1 MKYNQIEII
10 NLPSKLIGALEDQ
23 LSEMNPLSTSIENH
37 TDHEIFESDIK
48 EHPLWKQC
56 SLKIL
61 FSFETNM
68 NAITEMVEEII
79 PSDTSYQV
87 SLLNDKDWINSWKQG
102 LRPLIFNNRLMV
114 HSSAIKT
121 SISDLPNIVIDPG
134 LAFGTGYHPTTNL
147 CLNWLAM
154 NEIKNKVVVDYGCGS
169 GILDIAALKLGAKKV
184 IAIDNDPSALEVTI
198 QNAKQNKVNE
208 SKLSIHSHDA
218 VPKHLDADIL
228 IANILARPLIELSN
242 HFCQILN
249 NDGVICLSGILTN
262 QENDIHKTYSKE
274 FTFVDISE
282 KDGWISI
289 IGQKKSM

>member
-1 MKYNQIEII
+1 M
-10 NLPSKLIGALEDQ
+10 NL
-23 LSEMNPLSTSIENH
+23 LSTSIQNH

-48 EHPLWKQC
+48 EHPLWEQC

-61 FSFETNM
+61 FPFETNM
-68 NAITEMVEEII
+68 NAIIGMVEEII

-87 SLLNDKDWINSWKQG
+87 SHLNDKDWINSWKQD
-102 LRPLIFNNRLMV
+102 LNPLIFNNRLMV

-121 SISDLPNIVIDPG
+121 PMSNLPNIVIDPG

-169 GILDIAALKLGAKKV
+169 GILAIAALKLGAKKV

-208 SKLSIHSHDA
+208 SKLYIHSHDA
-218 VPKHLDADIL
+218 VPIHLDADIL
-228 IANILARPLIELSN
+228 TANILARPLIELSN

-249 NDGVICLSGILTN
+249 TDGVICLSGILTN

-282 KDGWISI
+282 KDGWLSI

>member
-1 MKYNQIEII
+1 
-10 NLPSKLIGALEDQ
+10 
-23 LSEMNPLSTSIENH
+23 MNPLSTSIQNH

-68 NAITEMVEEII
+68 KAITEMVKKII

-87 SLLNDKDWINSWKQG
+87 SLLNDKDWINSWKQD
-102 LRPLIFNNRLMV
+102 LNPLIFNNRLMV

-121 SISDLPNIVIDPG
+121 PMSDLPNIVIDPG

-169 GILDIAALKLGAKKV
+169 GILAIAALKLRAKKV
-184 IAIDNDPSALEVTI
+184 IAIDNDPLALEVTI

-208 SKLSIHSHDA
+208 SKLSIHSPDA

-228 IANILARPLIELSN
+228 TANILARPLIELSN

>member
-10 NLPSKLIGALEDQ
+10 NLPSKLISVLEDQ
-23 LSEMNPLSTSIENH
+23 LSEMTPLSTSIENH

-68 NAITEMVEEII
+68 NAITEMVEELI

-87 SLLNDKDWINSWKQG
+87 SLLNDKDWINSWKQD
-102 LRPLIFNNRLMV
+102 LNPLIFNNRIMV

-121 SISDLPNIVIDPG
+121 PISDLPNIVIDPG

-154 NEIKNKVVVDYGCGS
+154 NEIENKVVVDYGCGS
-169 GILDIAALKLGAKKV
+169 GILAIAALKLSAKKV
-184 IAIDNDPSALEVTI
+184 IAVDNDPLALEVTI

-218 VPKHLDADIL
+218 VPKNLDADIL

-262 QENDIHKTYSKE
+262 QENDIYKTYSKE

>member
-10 NLPSKLIGALEDQ
+10 NLPSKLIGVLEDQ

-68 NAITEMVEEII
+68 NAITEIVEEII

-87 SLLNDKDWINSWKQG
+87 SLLNDKDWINSWKQD
-102 LRPLIFNNRLMV
+102 LNPLIFNNRLMV

-121 SISDLPNIVIDPG
+121 PMSDLPNIVIDPG

-169 GILDIAALKLGAKKV
+169 GILAIAALKLGAKKV
-184 IAIDNDPSALEVTI
+184 IAIDNNPSALEVTI
-198 QNAKQNKVNE
+198 ENAKQNKVNE

-218 VPKHLDADIL
+218 VPKHLNADIL

-262 QENDIHKTYSKE
+262 QENDIHRTYSKE

>member
-10 NLPSKLIGALEDQ
+10 NLPSKLIGVLEDQ

-147 CLNWLAM
+147 CLNWLAR

-169 GILDIAALKLGAKKV
+169 GILAIAALKLRAKKV
-184 IAIDNDPSALEVTI
+184 IAIDNDPLALEVTI

-262 QENDIHKTYSKE
+262 QENDIHKTYSRE

>member
-1 MKYNQIEII
+1 
-10 NLPSKLIGALEDQ
+10 
-23 LSEMNPLSTSIENH
+23 MNPLSTSIENH

-79 PSDTSYQV
+79 PSETSYQV
-87 SLLNDKDWINSWKQG
+87 SLLNDKDWINSWKQD
-102 LRPLIFNNRLMV
+102 LNPLIFHNRLMV

-121 SISDLPNIVIDPG
+121 PMSNLPKIIIDPG

-169 GILDIAALKLGAKKV
+169 GILAIAALKLGAKKV

-198 QNAKQNKVNE
+198 ENAKQNKVNE

-218 VPKHLDADIL
+218 VPKHLNADIL
-228 IANILARPLIELSN
+228 TANILARPLIELSN

>member
-10 NLPSKLIGALEDQ
+10 NLPSKLISVLEDQ
-23 LSEMNPLSTSIENH
+23 LSEMNPLSTSIQNH

-48 EHPLWKQC
+48 EHPLWEQC

-61 FSFETNM
+61 FPFETNM
-68 NAITEMVEEII
+68 NAIIGMVEEII

-87 SLLNDKDWINSWKQG
+87 SLLNDKDWINSWKQD
-102 LRPLIFNNRLMV
+102 LNPLIFNNRLMV

-121 SISDLPNIVIDPG
+121 PISDLPNIVIDPG

-169 GILDIAALKLGAKKV
+169 GILAIAALKLGAKKV

-198 QNAKQNKVNE
+198 ENAKQNKVNE

-218 VPKHLDADIL
+218 VPKHLNADIL
-228 IANILARPLIELSN
+228 TANILARPLIELSN

>member
-10 NLPSKLIGALEDQ
+10 NLPSKLISVLEDQ

-37 TDHEIFESDIK
+37 RDHEIFESDIK

-169 GILDIAALKLGAKKV
+169 GILAIAALKLGAKKV

-228 IANILARPLIELSN
+228 AANILARPLIELSN

-249 NDGVICLSGILTN
+249 TDGVICLSGILTN

>member
-10 NLPSKLIGALEDQ
+10 NLPSKLISVLEDQ

-68 NAITEMVEEII
+68 NAITEMVEELI

-87 SLLNDKDWINSWKQG
+87 SLLNDEDWINSWKQD
-102 LRPLIFNNRLMV
+102 LNPLIFNNRIMV

-121 SISDLPNIVIDPG
+121 PISDLPNIVIDPG

-154 NEIKNKVVVDYGCGS
+154 NEIENKVVVDYGCGS
-169 GILDIAALKLGAKKV
+169 GILAIAALKLHAME
-184 IAIDNDPSALEVTI
+184 SI
-198 QNAKQNKVNE
+198 QPNV
-208 SKLSIHSHDA
+208 
-218 VPKHLDADIL
+218 
-228 IANILARPLIELSN
+228 
-242 HFCQILN
+242 
-249 NDGVICLSGILTN
+249 G
-262 QENDIHKTYSKE
+262 
-274 FTFVDISE
+274 
-282 KDGWISI
+282 
-289 IGQKKSM
+289 